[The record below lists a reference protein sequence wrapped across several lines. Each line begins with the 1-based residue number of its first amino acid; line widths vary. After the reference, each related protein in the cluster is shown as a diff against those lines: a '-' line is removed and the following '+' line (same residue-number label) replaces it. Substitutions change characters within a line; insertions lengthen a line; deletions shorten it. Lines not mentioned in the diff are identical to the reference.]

1 MGYVAMLADDMSW
14 NHKHMGKKKTK
25 KNKHWMYF
33 SFQNNLCSKKKA
45 GDFVVE
51 MTNCLTAL

>member
-14 NHKHMGKKKTK
+14 NHKHMGKKKK
-25 KNKHWMYF
+25 KNWLYF

-51 MTNCLTAL
+51 MTNCLRAL